1 MNNQNPLGGSSPM
14 ENMFDLDVQ
23 VESPN
28 SMNQVKRKEEYTGSC
43 LCTIS
48 GCW

>member
-1 MNNQNPLGGSSPM
+1 M

-23 VESPN
+23 VSSSN
-28 SMNQVKRKEEYTGSC
+28 SQNHVAMKEEFTMSC